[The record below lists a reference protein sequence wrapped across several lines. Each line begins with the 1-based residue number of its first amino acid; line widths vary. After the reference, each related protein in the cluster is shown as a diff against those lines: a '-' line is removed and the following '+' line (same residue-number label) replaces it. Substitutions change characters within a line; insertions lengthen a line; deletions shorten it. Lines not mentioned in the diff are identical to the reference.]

1 MPFSYIVSLTYL
13 FSIITIMKMVNED
26 EIVACGYRKIDQGLF
41 KVRFWYVSV
50 NITIW
55 INIIA
60 SIFF

>member
-1 MPFSYIVSLTYL
+1 
-13 FSIITIMKMVNED
+13 MKMVNED

-41 KVRFWYVSV
+41 KVRFWYVTV

-60 SIFF
+60 SIFFDVV